1 MKNKLKLW
9 SVVALVS
16 LIVGCK
22 PGANYVGQENSS
34 VSSIDGN
41 TASAS
46 SSLIFCPVIERRVTQ
61 ADCDDL
67 RETEKA
73 AKVGTAAFN
82 APSTIERGKAV
93 TIQLAISLAVPD
105 AASNSLGDEDATN
118 AAAAGGNAAAGAPN
132 NEAAPSEILHSK
144 KVAPVEAIQKPED
157 VVKAM
162 PGTVESYNPI
172 TGKNMIAQLV
182 GEGFAID
189 PPTPVEHELVDG
201 GVTTWEWKVTPLEK
215 GPHTL
220 TLTTIVEGVASDGK
234 KYPLKSTTRNQVIT
248 VNLTLWQ
255 SIMDFLTAM
264 PAVLKII
271 TAALASLT
279 ALVLGIWAF
288 RRALRGKTGKDEKG
302 EEGSKGE

>member
-1 MKNKLKLW
+1 MNKVKLW
-9 SVVALVS
+9 ALLGV
-16 LIVGCK
+16 LWFVVGCN
-22 PGANYVGQENSS
+22 PGASYVGQEDSAAS
-34 VSSIDGN
+34 GIDEN
-41 TASAS
+41 AAS
-46 SSLIFCPVIERRVTQ
+46 SSGSLIFCPVIERRVTQ

-93 TIQLAISLAVPD
+93 TIQLAISLAAPV
-105 AASNSLGDEDATN
+105 AASNSVGEENATN
-118 AAAAGGNAAAGAPN
+118 AAASDGNNAAGVPD
-132 NEAAPSEILHSK
+132 NEAAQKKVFHSK
-144 KVAPVEAIQKPED
+144 TIVPVESVQKPED
-157 VVKAM
+157 VVKTM

-172 TGKNMIAQLV
+172 VGKYMIAQLV
-182 GEGFAID
+182 GDGFAID

-220 TLTTIVEGVASDGK
+220 TLTTTVEGVTSDGK

-248 VNLTLWQ
+248 VKLTLWQ
-255 SIMDFLTAM
+255 SILDFLTAV

-271 TAALASLT
+271 TAALASVT

-288 RRALRGKTGKDEKG
+288 RRALKGKTEKDEKG
-302 EEGSKGE
+302 EGPSKGE